1 MKTIKKISTLFLLM
15 IGIASCGSSDVIVN
29 IYGYAQ
35 YNCTTH
41 EYRLTKAT
49 PLLSFLDTNTW
60 YTREE
65 FHKAFYEASLEPL
78 KDLPMSEETLAEIL
92 PSQEMSTSMF
102 NEFIAGVDCTNPK
115 DILF

>member
-1 MKTIKKISTLFLLM
+1 MKTIKKFSVLLLM
-15 IGIASCGSSDVIVN
+15 VGIVSCGSSDVIVN

-49 PLLSFLDTNTW
+49 PLLSFLEINTW

-78 KDLPMSEETLAEIL
+78 KSILCIQYIYYLNAE
-92 PSQEMSTSMF
+92 PR
-102 NEFIAGVDCTNPK
+102 
-115 DILF
+115 

>member
-1 MKTIKKISTLFLLM
+1 MKTIKKISTLLLLM